1 MNEGQF
7 FLAIAL
13 LVPALYYTM
22 KFIVWF
28 AEKVEK
34 RK

>member
-1 MNEGQF
+1 MGEGQF

-13 LVPALYYTM
+13 LLPALYYTM

-28 AEKVEK
+28 AEKVE
-34 RK
+34 RKK

>member
-1 MNEGQF
+1 MGEGQF

-28 AEKVEK
+28 AEKVEN

>member
-1 MNEGQF
+1 MGEGQF

-28 AEKVEK
+28 AEKVE
-34 RK
+34 RKK

>member
-7 FLAIAL
+7 FLALIL
-13 LVPALYYTM
+13 MIPALYFTM

-34 RK
+34 KK

>member
-7 FLAIAL
+7 FLAVAL
-13 LVPALYYTM
+13 MLPALYWTM

-28 AEKVEK
+28 AERVE
-34 RK
+34 RKK

>member
-7 FLAIAL
+7 FLAIIL
-13 LVPALYYTM
+13 MLPALYFTM
-22 KFIVWF
+22 KFVVWF

-34 RK
+34 KK

>member
-7 FLAIAL
+7 FLAVAL
-13 LVPALYYTM
+13 MLPALYFTM
-22 KFIVWF
+22 KAIVWF

-34 RK
+34 KK

>member
-7 FLAIAL
+7 FLAVAL
-13 LVPALYYTM
+13 MLPALYWTM

-28 AEKVEK
+28 AEKVE
-34 RK
+34 RKK

>member
-1 MNEGQF
+1 MGEGQF